1 MSGVDELRRVSTDG
15 GRLTYGVVTVTGCC
29 ADGALVARGR
39 ARRGSAVGAQSRL
52 SDVVQ
57 RAGHECEELERTWG
71 RKGGG
76 SASIL

>member
-1 MSGVDELRRVSTDG
+1 MVN
-15 GRLTYGVVTVTGCC
+15 
-29 ADGALVARGR
+29 ADGAPAARGR
-39 ARRGSAVGAQSRL
+39 ARRGSAVGVQSRL